1 MWIQKGRTNTSI
13 NKKFFIKKKKVSA
26 WVSCACASETLV
38 NRTTIL
44 FTASLKNWY
53 TIKIQ
58 NTVLRTKAWFS
69 VRFTYSMS
77 HNITNQGCKEWY
89 QIKDI
94 ARSKV
99 TVGVSG
105 VDYRLCAARSLLII
119 PCHIKILTISIRRH
133 KNVLC
138 DCSSE
143 LALNGWW

>member
-1 MWIQKGRTNTSI
+1 MNPKRKDEYKYQQKV
-13 NKKFFIKKKKVSA
+13 FYLKKKVSA